1 MLYTCVLEKWVIRK
15 WTKKYKKNIFLSFSL
30 VDANFFLIRLAS
42 FIFPLFY
49 PNIFVGS
56 SHWSVER
63 TITLILYAF
72 CFKKGKCLE
81 ISYNNRIIR
90 FLLFITINEMC
101 IFYCYQCKTF
111 HIKIKILIFSWK
123 TE

>member
-1 MLYTCVLEKWVIRK
+1 MLEKWVIRK

-63 TITLILYAF
+63 TITLILYDY
-72 CFKKGKCLE
+72 CFKKGEMLG
-81 ISYNNRIIR
+81 NIIQQTYYTI
-90 FLLFITINEMC
+90 LLFITINEMC
-101 IFYCYQCKTF
+101 ILLLS
-111 HIKIKILIFSWK
+111 I
-123 TE
+123 